1 MSVFSKIMS
10 FFGYVKYKDFSN
22 YVKRELLES
31 QMAKNADLIAQNVD
45 LSFKNSLVAQL
56 LGDKGHNEALQKF
69 KTLLYGEF
77 FAFANNDDSLSNEAE
92 AVSIMQSIEKELEVI
107 STASQLYNKEIVA
120 VGGGFSAGKSQF
132 ISSLILDNNV
142 RLPIGI
148 APTTAIPTYVLSSEE
163 TKLVAFSNSGVR
175 VELNELDSEIHSKIN
190 HDFIKGFGFNLK
202 KIMPFMVL
210 KTTLESRYEN
220 LCFIDTPGY
229 NPSKDGFR
237 DSDRYSAQ
245 EFLNNANAML
255 WLIGLDSKGTIEK
268 DDIDFLS
275 ELDLSSKKLYVVLN
289 KADVPSPSQRK
300 AVFEQIKKQLNAYG
314 IEYDG
319 ISTYSATKHEEYEFE
334 KISLMEFLDS
344 LTQSHTLQTMLIKR
358 LFSVYAMYVESNLHK
373 KKRKDTI
380 YKALNELE
388 LALSVEDLD
397 DDSQHFERIAKIK
410 SIFKVG
416 NETKEQIAKLTKI
429 IVEMKNAIDEIF
441 GKVLKIHLPQID
453 ENDIKIDFDLAVEE
467 FIEENDESS
476 ENKKDILRFV
486 LKAEPEIP
494 TYEQLVQDIHPIKI
508 DLSTEIRN
516 SLNIFRERNL
526 SIPELKYK
534 KKT

>member
-1 MSVFSKIMS
+1 MGVISNIMG

-31 QMAKNADLIAQNVD
+31 QIAKNADLVAQNAD
-45 LSFKNSLVAQL
+45 LSFKNNLVAKL
-56 LGDKGHNEALQKF
+56 LGDKGHNEVLQKF

-107 STASQLYNKEIVA
+107 STSSQLYSKEVVA

-132 ISSLILDNNV
+132 ISSLILAENV
-142 RLPIGI
+142 RLPIGV
-148 APTTAIPTYVLSSEE
+148 APTTAIPTYVLSNDE

-190 HDFIKGFGFNLK
+190 HNFIEKFGFNLK

-210 KTTLESRYEN
+210 KTALESRYEN

-229 NPSKDGFR
+229 NPSKGGFR

-245 EFLNNANAML
+245 EFLSNANALL
-255 WLIGLDSKGTIEK
+255 WLIGLDSQGTIGK

-275 ELDLSSKKLYVVLN
+275 ELDLSNKKLYIILN

-300 AVFEQIKKQLNAYG
+300 AVLEQVKKQLNAYG
-314 IEYDG
+314 IEYEG
-319 ISTYSATKHEEYEFE
+319 ISTYSATKHEEYEFD

-344 LTQSHTLQTMLIKR
+344 LTQSHTLQTMLINR
-358 LFSVYAMYVESNLHK
+358 LFSVYAMYAESNLHK
-373 KKRKDTI
+373 HKRKRAI

-388 LALSVEDLD
+388 LALSGEDLD

-410 SIFKVG
+410 NIFKVG
-416 NETKEQIAKLTKI
+416 NEAEEKIATLKKI

-441 GKVLKIHLPQID
+441 GKVLKINLPQID

-467 FIEENDESS
+467 FIEEE
-476 ENKKDILRFV
+476 
-486 LKAEPEIP
+486 AEELTPP
-494 TYEQLVQDIHPIKI
+494 TYEQLVQQVEEMNAQGKSPLDEELERDKVA
-508 DLSTEIRN
+508 EAIRN
-516 SLNIFRERNL
+516 SLNIFRNRNL
-526 SIPELKYK
+526 GWEKRHRKFRL
-534 KKT
+534 

>member
-1 MSVFSKIMS
+1 MGVISNIMG

-69 KTLLYGEF
+69 KALLYGEF

-107 STASQLYNKEIVA
+107 STSSQLYSKEVVA

-132 ISSLILDNNV
+132 ISSLILAENV
-142 RLPIGI
+142 RLPIGV
-148 APTTAIPTYVLSSEE
+148 APTTAIPTYVLSNKE

-190 HDFIKGFGFNLK
+190 HDFINGFGFNLK

-210 KTTLESRYEN
+210 KTALESRYEN

-229 NPSKDGFR
+229 NPSKGGFR

-245 EFLNNANAML
+245 EFLSNANALL

-275 ELDLSSKKLYVVLN
+275 ELDLSNKKLYVVLN
-289 KADVPSPSQRK
+289 KADVPSPSQRQE
-300 AVFEQIKKQLNAYG
+300 VLEQIKKQLNAYG

-319 ISTYSATKHEEYEFE
+319 ISTYSATKNTEYEFD

-344 LTQSHTLQTMLIKR
+344 LSLSHTLQTTLINR
-358 LFSVYAMYVESNLHK
+358 LFSVYAMYAESNLRK
-373 KKRKDTI
+373 KKRKEAIFT
-380 YKALNELE
+380 ALDKLDWT
-388 LALSVEDLD
+388 LGDLD
-397 DDSQHFERIAKIK
+397 DEAQQRIDKIK
-410 SIFKVG
+410 NIFVTG
-416 NETKEQIAKLTKI
+416 NEAEENIATLKKI
-429 IVEMKNAIDEIF
+429 IVEMKKTIDEIF
-441 GKVLKIHLPQID
+441 GKVLKIDLPQID

-467 FIEENDESS
+467 MVDDDDESS
-476 ENKKDILRFV
+476 KNEKSSKAKTKGKKSG
-486 LKAEPEIP
+486 
-494 TYEQLVQDIHPIKI
+494 KI
-508 DLSTEIRN
+508 DNKAYSGALLSRFMSNMTEMIK
-516 SLNIFRERNL
+516 SFT
-526 SIPELKYK
+526 LKGD
-534 KKT
+534 